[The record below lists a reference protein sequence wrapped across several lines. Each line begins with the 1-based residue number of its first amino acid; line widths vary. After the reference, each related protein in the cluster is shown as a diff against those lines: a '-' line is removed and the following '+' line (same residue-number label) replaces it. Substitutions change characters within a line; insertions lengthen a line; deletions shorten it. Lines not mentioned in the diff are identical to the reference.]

1 MNDNRVLL
9 GQLLANN
16 KDKINGYLLASIVFE
31 CNNDIDLFDDYRV
44 YEKDV
49 INDVLLYGLDAL
61 DIMNLVIKST
71 NINTDDDLF
80 MFTEDSIESLSTEE
94 YHDWLI
100 DDFDIIVDAISESES
115 SFSLDLYENILTL
128 LKDKVSIES
137 E

>member
-16 KDKINGYLLASIVFE
+16 KDKINGCLLASIVFE